1 MPVLPT
7 PRLLVVPGL
16 HGSGPTHWQSWLEAR
31 HAGSR
36 RMQVGD
42 WDTPQLDDWA
52 DCLEQAYQS
61 EPDAQWLIVAHSF
74 GCLTAAHW
82 ARRHGSH
89 RIRAALLV
97 APANPGRFCLDAAY
111 FDAPLPFPTTVVTS
125 RNDPW
130 FAEREARA
138 QAHRWSAAVWDAGLA
153 GHINVDSGHGPWPL
167 GEALVRALASTTE
180 RPTPPQRPRAGEP
193 HPASTAPQPRLF
205 HPRKHVFIRS
215 APQDRFPE

>member
-1 MPVLPT
+1 
-7 PRLLVVPGL
+7 
-16 HGSGPTHWQSWLEAR
+16 
-31 HAGSR
+31 
-36 RMQVGD
+36 
-42 WDTPQLDDWA
+42 
-52 DCLEQAYQS
+52 
-61 EPDAQWLIVAHSF
+61 VAHSF

-97 APANPGRFCLDAAY
+97 APANPARFCLDAAY
-111 FDAPLPFPTTVVTS
+111 SMRPCPFHHGGDQPQRPLV
-125 RNDPW
+125 RRG
-130 FAEREARA
+130 AGRA
-138 QAHRWSAAVWDAGLA
+138 QAHRWGAAVWDAGLA

-180 RPTPPQRPRAGEP
+180 RPPPQRPRAGEP